1 MFDKEITIEE
11 AAEVYTEFSDRDFI
25 KAHIRF
31 DGHGNGHVPKK
42 REKTK

>member
-1 MFDKEITIEE
+1 VFDKEITIEE

-42 REKTK
+42 REKTE